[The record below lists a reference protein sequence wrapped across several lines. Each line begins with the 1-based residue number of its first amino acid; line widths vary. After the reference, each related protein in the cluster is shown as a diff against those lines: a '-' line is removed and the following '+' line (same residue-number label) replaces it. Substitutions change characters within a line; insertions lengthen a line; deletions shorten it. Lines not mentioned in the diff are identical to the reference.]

1 MIQSRHGAR
10 QPKQDRSKLSLR
22 RLLETAETMLAQDGH
37 ASFTLKALSQRAQVS
52 IGSIYHLFDNK
63 QDLIREL
70 QVRFLERVEHEHAL
84 VINELRREGLPLR
97 KLVPAAVRDYGEHL
111 RGISDLLRV
120 FMQIAPSDALV
131 AANGKKYYA
140 LSRQDF
146 ELLILDRRDEIQH
159 PDPERAVTASYNVM
173 YAVIGR
179 QLGLGMAEEDGDMG
193 NWNLLVQD
201 LSLMLL
207 NYLLADPVNPARR

>member
-1 MIQSRHGAR
+1 MIQSKHGAR
-10 QPKQDRSKLSLR
+10 QPKQDRSRLSLR
-22 RLLETAETMLAQDGH
+22 RLLETAETMLAQEGH
-37 ASFTLKALSQRAQVS
+37 ASFTLKALSQRARVS

-70 QVRFLERVEHEHAL
+70 QVRFLERVEQEHAL
-84 VINELRREGLPLR
+84 VINELRREGLQLR
-97 KLVPAAVRDYGEHL
+97 ELVPAAVRDYGDHL
-111 RGISDLLRV
+111 RNISPLLRV
-120 FMQIAPSDALV
+120 FMQIAPGDPLV

-140 LSRQDF
+140 QSRQDF
-146 ELLILDRRDEIQH
+146 ELLILDRRDEIRH
-159 PDPERAVTASYNVM
+159 PDPGRAVSASYNVM

-193 NWNLLVQD
+193 DWNQLVED

-207 NYLLADPVNPARR
+207 NFLLSEPVKPQEP